1 MKGQGGE
8 TSQEREQQVP
18 RSWGVVEPALSK
30 QRELWKCCD
39 GVATGSR
46 SVSRAQIQG
55 TRMCGGTEA
64 AERDFKVERR
74 CLA

>member
-1 MKGQGGE
+1 MKGQVGE

-30 QRELWKCCD
+30 KRELWKHRD
-39 GVATGSR
+39 GVATESG
-46 SVSRAQIQG
+46 SVSRAQMQG
-55 TRMCGGTEA
+55 TRMCGDTKA